1 MTAVRGVLLT
11 IVVLAG
17 CLVAAVAVA
26 NVVDM
31 FAPGTFLHGRNM
43 TRVALLASVL
53 IFVAALLRR
62 HAVQWRQ
69 VLIELA
75 VIELVT
81 TGLIWFFSGAV
92 TLGSFFLSWW
102 LGVNGFLVLPWI
114 LGTLGRSVRTR

>member
-1 MTAVRGVLLT
+1 L
-11 IVVLAG
+11 
-17 CLVAAVAVA
+17 
-26 NVVDM
+26 
-31 FAPGTFLHGRNM
+31 
-43 TRVALLASVL
+43 L

-92 TLGSFFLSWW
+92 AVTNNLGHS
-102 LGVNGFLVLPWI
+102 GYCTPP
-114 LGTLGRSVRTR
+114 TAR